1 MEADATCGTASP
13 KHCLPPPCLSQL
25 LHSSRPLSA
34 LFLPRKHHN
43 LSKQR
48 VLKEESREG
57 RGRLNVSSGT
67 HSSGLSQPRRSQR
80 WCSRW
85 RSAVLRDHQ
94 DPQVPYCVAAFQ
106 STSSL
111 HTLVLV
117 SPSGQDFAIP
127 ITEAD
132 VSFTTVLQIVKAP
145 LASSLTSSMSSS
157 CVS

>member
-1 MEADATCGTASP
+1 MSPVAPTPVALAS
-13 KHCLPPPCLSQL
+13 Q
-25 LHSSRPLSA
+25 
-34 LFLPRKHHN
+34 
-43 LSKQR
+43 
-48 VLKEESREG
+48 
-57 RGRLNVSSGT
+57 
-67 HSSGLSQPRRSQR
+67 GLAQK

-117 SPSGQDFAIP
+117 PPSGQDFAIP

-132 VSFTTVLQIVKAP
+132 VSFTTVLQIVKVP
-145 LASSLTSSMSSS
+145 LASSLTSSILHLVLQLCVMGKLVENTLYLSS
-157 CVS
+157 CSLIKMLNNVGPSIEFLE